1 MLMRSVRSAICTSG
15 EPVSVSWRRYSLI
28 VVEGSGIVRFV
39 LFRHRAVGGLGDWSS
54 RVRIAAA
61 IAATAE
67 PTIHPRTARTQPL
80 SREARMSGGSIRRR
94 PGGRIALVAV
104 LVAAAAGRPPRPGA
118 PPAAA
123 ARAPPP
129 AAPAPPLRAGGEPA
143 RPPAPPPP
151 RPPPPGPGAA
161 TRLHTR

>member
-61 IAATAE
+61 VAATAE

-80 SREARMSGGSIRRR
+80 SREGRMSQGSIRRR
-94 PGGRIALVAV
+94 PWGHIALLVALLAVVVGGRPGLEAGP
-104 LVAAAAGRPPRPGA
+104 AAAADAA
-118 PPAAA
+118 PPAA
-123 ARAPPP
+123 RAT
-129 AAPAPPLRAGGEPA
+129 L
-143 RPPAPPPP
+143 
-151 RPPPPGPGAA
+151 
-161 TRLHTR
+161 TRSG